1 MAAPPG
7 YSRFIED
14 GTIEKKAI
22 DWIELNL
29 EDRRLLNRA
38 FLCQRHLPEF
48 NLKDIRE
55 IEGMTKDKYRSIK
68 KLLRE
73 PDTWRVS
80 NAKEENNEEDG
91 QDSRKLL
98 PLQAEQ
104 ECLLPLPP
112 L

>member
-55 IEGMTKDKYRSIK
+55 IEGVRAADARIAEFAV
-68 KLLRE
+68 LDVPGRE
-73 PDTWRVS
+73 ETVTARILS
-80 NAKEENNEEDG
+80 
-91 QDSRKLL
+91 LM
-98 PLQAEQ
+98 QAA
-104 ECLLPLPP
+104 
-112 L
+112 